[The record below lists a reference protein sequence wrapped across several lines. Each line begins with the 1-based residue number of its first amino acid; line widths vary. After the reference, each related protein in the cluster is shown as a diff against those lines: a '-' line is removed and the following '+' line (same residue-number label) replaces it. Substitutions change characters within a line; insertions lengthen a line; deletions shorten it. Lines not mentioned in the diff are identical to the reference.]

1 MLPLSAA
8 SLLIKEASG
17 AAGETRTPTGFNP
30 LAPQASASTNSATAA
45 TGPGE
50 LPKMVIECQRSM
62 KVVEPFVIL
71 PKMTAILI

>member
-50 LPKMVIECQRSM
+50 LPKNGDRMSTVNESCGTLRDPS
-62 KVVEPFVIL
+62 
-71 PKMTAILI
+71 

>member
-30 LAPQASASTNSATAA
+30 LAPAARLPIPPQPRRVQANYQ
-45 TGPGE
+45 
-50 LPKMVIECQRSM
+50 KW
-62 KVVEPFVIL
+62 
-71 PKMTAILI
+71 